1 MHAFRSLALVA
12 SALVFAHSSTA
23 SPADVGDLAVV
34 RRGATLNLR
43 KHHAVERKMIR
54 ARSSVASSP
63 ASPQD
68 ILNVLSGKTGPIS
81 DQIKAISAAAPTT
94 SNAATTSNMNSQY
107 SSLQVALNV
116 ALAGVTQ
123 LVAEVK
129 GDVNLLDLAGTVANV
144 VADLQTALNTV
155 EAGLAIDPA
164 LAPLATAL
172 AAITNG
178 PLAQLLAALE
188 GLLAGLLPV
197 VNGLL
202 AGLGLA
208 PVLLGVQGIV
218 DGLLTGLGA

>member
-1 MHAFRSLALVA
+1 MHVFRSLAFVA
-12 SALVFAHSSTA
+12 SALFFAHSSSARPTT
-23 SPADVGDLAVV
+23 SNDSGVS
-34 RRGATLNLR
+34 RRGATLTARLQQ
-43 KHHAVERKMIR
+43 VDERKMIR
-54 ARSSVASSP
+54 ARSTVVSP
-63 ASPQD
+63 PTSLVD
-68 ILNVLSGKTGPIS
+68 IQAIIDVLAGKTGPIS
-81 DQIKAISAAAPTT
+81 DNIKSIATAAPTT
-94 SNAATTSNMNSQY
+94 PKLRTAKSVSVQY

-123 LVAEVK
+123 LVA
-129 GDVNLLDLAGTVANV
+129 GLDLAGTVVNV
-144 VADLQTALNTV
+144 VTDLQTALNTV

-178 PLAQLLAALE
+178 PLAQLLLALE
-188 GLLAGLLPV
+188 GLLSGLLPV

-208 PVLLGVQGIV
+208 PVLVGVQGLV